1 MRSQAGPKLD
11 PSGSKLGRSTCCGH
25 VGSKRCTWPCWADR
39 QNVQISKAG
48 NRLLLAR
55 PAAPAPPAEAVPVW
69 QICTVASTA
78 KLPRL
83 GTFGA
88 AGFFFQN
95 LCFHFL
101 LWSLFFA
108 TLFLHFVLVVHLV
121 FVFTTILQISSR
133 SLQKIR
139 STPEARTPRVHD
151 SSIRVHIAGVHLCN
165 RFIATILGAPIF
177 ELQNHVHNP
186 ETAPTKCN
194 GFTWLLATNKN
205 AFCSSIIFEPFKD
218 RNAFCSAPFGVQKYT
233 KFITKNARHHFIALG
248 RWLMEF
254 LLPFQSRCAFQGW
267 NCAEHFVD
275 KGPRTSLIA
284 IKKHLGLHGKWLQL
298 AEFSHY
304 KKHQSR
310 KHGRTWG
317 LTWVLDD
324 LGISLQTVCYK
335 NVTQIYDSQ
344 KKWGSL
350 AIPVWRFLGDK
361 KSTNPV
367 PGRIVNT

>member
-1 MRSQAGPKLD
+1 MEVQVTSKVAQLGTLCRQLRPKLGPTD
-11 PSGSKLGRSTCCGH
+11 KQHGERCRRNRCGAKLGRSWIQVGPSWAEAHVAVMSDRNGALGH
-25 VGSKRCTWPCWADR
+25 VGPIGKMCKLAKRGTDFCR
-39 QNVQISKAG
+39 
-48 NRLLLAR
+48 LAR
-55 PAAPAPPAEAVPVW
+55 PPPPPQLKLFQSDRSVRSHPLLNYHASAPSVRPVFFSKLVLSFSPV
-69 QICTVASTA
+69 VA
-78 KLPRL
+78 
-83 GTFGA
+83 
-88 AGFFFQN
+88 
-95 LCFHFL
+95 
-101 LWSLFFA
+101 FFA

-254 LLPFQSRCAFQGW
+254 LLPFQSRCAFQG
-267 NCAEHFVD
+267 
-275 KGPRTSLIA
+275 
-284 IKKHLGLHGKWLQL
+284 
-298 AEFSHY
+298 
-304 KKHQSR
+304 
-310 KHGRTWG
+310 
-317 LTWVLDD
+317 
-324 LGISLQTVCYK
+324 
-335 NVTQIYDSQ
+335 
-344 KKWGSL
+344 
-350 AIPVWRFLGDK
+350 
-361 KSTNPV
+361 
-367 PGRIVNT
+367 